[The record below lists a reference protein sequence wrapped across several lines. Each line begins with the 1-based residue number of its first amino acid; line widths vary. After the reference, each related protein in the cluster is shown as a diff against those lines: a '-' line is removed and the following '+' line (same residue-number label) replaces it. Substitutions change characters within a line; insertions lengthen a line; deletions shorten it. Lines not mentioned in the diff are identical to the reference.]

1 MGKMQRTKGINAER
15 ELVHLLED
23 LGVQAHRV
31 PLSGAMANYKDDII
45 LADES
50 SIEVKRR
57 KKMPAILN
65 EMLVS
70 ADYGAIREDR
80 GEWLII
86 MSLKEFAYVFKR
98 YLEREQKLQE
108 ELMVRQLPGNAPK
121 GWEADFQKEK
131 QLEEVKMRILSKKAR

>member
-1 MGKMQRTKGINAER
+1 VELFIILNHEVIILNRDLLHHHREKGGNGMGKMQRTKGINAER

-65 EMLVS
+65 EMLIS

-80 GEWLII
+80 GEWLVV
-86 MSLKEFAYVFKR
+86 MRVKEFAHLFNR
-98 YLEREQKLQE
+98 YLEREH
-108 ELMVRQLPGNAPK
+108 ELNN
-121 GWEADFQKEK
+121 
-131 QLEEVKMRILSKKAR
+131 KKSE